1 MSNCSVESTL
11 KSYLKQEK
19 IIGENN
25 KILVESKALFN
36 ALDLLN
42 NYAKEEFGVVD
53 NILGIKTITDNR
65 VQYTALDIDPKV
77 VFEIDT
83 KRGIYDSE
91 ASNKFRSIPPSG
103 DNYVEILN
111 YKKFQIEDLDTKIDN
126 LKRKL
131 SDPLTKK
138 DASIKIST
146 YNNFKEQLENQI
158 AALNDKSTDKL
169 FHAVHQD
176 IDKIISDLDNIT
188 SFSLDEIKDRRDFIW
203 EFVKGTTFESQTP
216 STRFEGLPE
225 DPGFLEIR
233 GKLDE
238 MKDKYNSSVNKF
250 EKAALEDNAL
260 YNKLK
265 SNIENSGLSANEVE
279 MELDNL
285 FLAKKD
291 ITFFDKYVLG
301 INNSIHWDTLY
312 PQLMYNE
319 HAREKHNEKIKIN
332 KLIQNLKNAVGDTKN
347 IEFVKDVDSEG
358 NLTGYITDSY
368 SNKWADFM
376 FNLRK
381 IGSQFRTEGN
391 NITKFNNYRRFV
403 TTAQANGEFI
413 DPRKLP
419 IFRDNYLTEPKLAKY
434 FKYSEDETS
443 KYEEYVISKIGQEKY
458 NKLIESLTYQ
468 IENYL
473 EQSNNSNR
481 SERSLASINIF
492 EFMEALED
500 KKNTDKL
507 IYVKD
512 NAGNTVS
519 VFYNDLNSLTLIPKE
534 EIVSGFNTAT
544 NSVDTVAS
552 GYYNDNFSK
561 LDDKQK
567 EILAAY
573 RAAAEYFNHTYSLN
587 KFDKLSFPKV
597 MQEFSEQAA
606 KNLSEK
612 KFGKI
617 PKDLAHEY
625 KSFFYEIG
633 RFSVPGSDV
642 RANYKDNT
650 KSQIDKKASLYRL
663 QGVDASEALKR
674 AKKEILEM
682 YSDDT
687 LRDMEAILN
696 LAAEQRARENALP
709 KINTYMEKFKSIKT
723 GKEDKERTRAIQ
735 KVQGWIDR
743 RIYGITESERGSESV
758 TDKSWL
764 SGKNSKKIFEI
775 LGNTPVLGNLVNEK
789 TPKLLNQV
797 EKDLYT
803 QLQKLKKDGFNGEHE
818 TTFTLGDVKYEY
830 KQVVNQH
837 GVQKERFNALDIG
850 GNTTITKDEFNAKF
864 REWVDNEID
873 KLGLDLTTSGILQ
886 GLMKTTILK
895 GLGVNFISGLFNRL
909 EGLNSLLVMD
919 KTGSY
924 WSKDNA
930 MYATGHMNLFN
941 TVKILPNVITKQW
954 EAKYNQVQKIKS
966 FLELMDVI
974 QDRKNV
980 FESNSESSKYD
991 LGNLKLYALSVD
1003 NPEAK
1008 NQGTIALAVAMDH
1021 MITDNEGIQVP
1032 LYDREGNF
1040 NAFDLVNG
1048 ELVLKEQF
1056 INPSKGINNI
1066 FDFMA
1071 SEEIFELKQKMTQA
1085 ISRSQGNYDSDDV
1098 MYLTKNIW
1106 GKLASTFTKWRYEH
1120 IMQRFSP
1127 GQGADLVTGKKRA
1140 KGRYVHLWQSTG
1152 SMMAAGGLAAGVTF
1166 GFGIPVVV
1174 GMGGIGLTNLVIK
1187 KFFKD
1192 TYAGEL
1198 ERQSN
1203 LLQEYGT
1210 FLLSTII
1217 ETLNYPLRLVSA
1229 NGKFSIKYD
1238 PYKNMVQNNTM
1249 TEDQANNIAACTR
1262 ELAIMLMWMGILLA
1276 FKAMTWDD
1284 DDDKDSDRRML
1295 HNFGDNQINRI
1306 VNSMLSYA
1314 NPKAMLSDLTRFA
1327 VAEQIFKVQDVIAG
1341 LNGDTKSEEKLGRNL
1356 LDITPLPRVLY
1367 KDHLPWHD
1375 KVELDHLPGLQSTT
1389 YSVWSDHFINSFT
1402 PKEKYK
1408 EYRAEKTDE
1417 ITRELEAQGLEGSAL
1432 EDAVKKRVSKEV
1444 ISKPREYSYDDII
1457 DNIESEATATE
1468 VKQQRKASQADRN
1481 ARKEELRE
1489 EGLSNK
1495 EISNTMKEEFRGR

>member
-1 MSNCSVESTL
+1 MNNCSVESTL
-11 KSYLKQEK
+11 KSYLKKEK
-19 IIGENN
+19 IIGEND
-25 KILVESKALFN
+25 KILVDSQKLFS
-36 ALDLLN
+36 ALDVLN
-42 NYAKEEFGVVD
+42 NFAKNEFGVV
-53 NILGIKTITDNR
+53 NNVLGVKYITENR
-65 VQYTALDIDPKV
+65 VQYPVLDINSEI
-77 VFEIDT
+77 VFEIDS
-83 KRGIYDSE
+83 KKGIYDSE
-91 ASNKFRSIPPSG
+91 ASNKFRNTPPSG
-103 DNYVEILN
+103 DNFVEILN
-111 YKKFQIEDLDTKIDN
+111 YKKFQIEDLESKIDS

-131 SDPLTKK
+131 SDPITKK
-138 DASIKIST
+138 EASRKIST
-146 YNNFKEQLENQI
+146 YNAFKEQIELQI
-158 AALNDKSTDKL
+158 ATLSDKSMDKL

-176 IDKIISDLDNIT
+176 IDKIIADLDNIS
-188 SFSLDEIKDRRDFIW
+188 SFSLDEIKERRDFIW
-203 EFVKGTTFESQTP
+203 EFVKGTTFDSQTP
-216 STRFEGLPE
+216 STRFDGLPDNE
-225 DPGFLEIR
+225 EFAEIR
-233 GKLDE
+233 SKLDI
-238 MKDKYNSSVNKF
+238 MKDKYNSSINKF
-250 EKAALEDNAL
+250 EKAALEENTMF
-260 YNKLK
+260 NQLK
-265 SNIENSGLSANEVE
+265 SNIENSGLTPAEIE

-301 INNSIHWDTLY
+301 MNNSMQWDTLY

-319 HAREKHNEKIKIN
+319 HAKEKHKEFIKIN
-332 KLIQNLKNAVGDTKN
+332 KLIQNLKKAVGDTKN
-347 IEFVKDVDSEG
+347 IEFVKDVDDKG

-368 SNKWADFM
+368 SHKWADFM
-376 FNLRK
+376 FNIRK
-381 IGSQFRTEGN
+381 IGSQFRMEGN
-391 NITKFNNYRRFV
+391 SVNKFNHYKRFI

-413 DPRKLP
+413 DPRKLSL
-419 IFRDNYLTEPKLAKY
+419 FKDNYSTEPLLAKY
-434 FKYSEDETS
+434 FKFSDEEIS
-443 KYEEYVISKIGQEKY
+443 SYEQTILDKIGQEKF
-458 NKLIESLTYQ
+458 NKLLESLTFQ

-473 EQSNNSNR
+473 EQSNNSSR
-481 SERSLASINIF
+481 SERSLASINLF
-492 EFMEALED
+492 EFMNTLED
-500 KKNTDKL
+500 KNNTDKL
-507 IYVKD
+507 IYIKD
-512 NAGNTVS
+512 KNGNTVS
-519 VFYNDLNSLTLIPKE
+519 VFYNDLNSLVLIPKE
-534 EIVSGFNTAT
+534 EVVSGYNTAT
-544 NSVDTVAS
+544 NSVDIVDS
-552 GYYNDNFSK
+552 GYYNENFK
-561 LDDKQK
+561 NLDSKQK
-567 EILAAY
+567 EILATY
-573 RAAAEYFNHTYSLN
+573 REAAEYFNHTYSLN

-617 PKDLAHEY
+617 SKDLAHEY
-625 KSFFYEIG
+625 KAFFYEIG
-633 RFSVPGSDV
+633 RFSVEGSDV
-642 RANYKDNT
+642 KANYRDDSKR
-650 KSQIDKKASLYRL
+650 QIDKKASLYRL
-663 QGVDASEALKR
+663 QGMDASEAYYK
-674 AKKEILEM
+674 AKQEILNI

-709 KINTYMEKFKSIKT
+709 KINTYMEKFKSIKSL
-723 GKEDKERTRAIQ
+723 KDDKERIRAIQ

-743 RIYGITESERGSESV
+743 RIYGITEADRGSESL

-764 SGKNSKKIFEI
+764 SGKDSKKIFEI
-775 LGNTPVLGNLVNEK
+775 LGNTPVLSKLVNEK

-797 EKDLYT
+797 EKELYT
-803 QLQKLKKDGFNGEHE
+803 QLQKLKEDGFNGEHE
-818 TTFTLGDVKYEY
+818 TTFTVGDIKYEY
-830 KQVVNQH
+830 KRVVNQH
-837 GVQKERFNALDIG
+837 GQAKERFFAKDIG
-850 GNTTITKDEFNAKF
+850 GNTTITKDEFNEKF
-864 REWVDNEID
+864 QEWINNEID
-873 KLGLDLTTSGILQ
+873 NLGLDLTTSGILQ

-966 FLELMDVI
+966 FLELMNVI

-1021 MITDNEGIQVP
+1021 MVTDNDGIQVP

-1040 NAFDLVNG
+1040 NAFEMVNG

-1056 INPSKGINNI
+1056 VDPENGINNI
-1066 FDFMA
+1066 YDFMA
-1071 SEEIFELKQKMTQA
+1071 SEEIFQLKQKMTQA
-1085 ISRSQGNYDSDDV
+1085 ISKSQGNYDSDDV
-1098 MYLTKNIW
+1098 MYLTKNTW

-1127 GQGADLVTGKKRA
+1127 GQGWDLSTGNKRA
-1140 KGRYVHLWQSTG
+1140 KGRYSHLWQSTG
-1152 SMMAAGGLAAGVTF
+1152 SMVAAGGVAAGITF

-1174 GMGGIGLTNLVIK
+1174 GMGGIGLTNLVVK

-1192 TYAGEL
+1192 TYVGEI

-1203 LLQEYGT
+1203 FLQEYSN
-1210 FLLSTII
+1210 FLLSTLI
-1217 ETLNYPLRLVSA
+1217 ETLNYPLRLISA

-1238 PYKNMVQNNTM
+1238 PYKKMVQNNTM

-1262 ELAIMLMWMGILLA
+1262 ELAIMLMWIGILLA

-1306 VNSMLSYA
+1306 VNSMLAYA
-1314 NPKAMLSDLTRFA
+1314 NPKAMLSDVTRFA
-1327 VAEQIFKVQDVIAG
+1327 VAEQIFKIQDVIAG
-1341 LNGDTKSEEKLGRNL
+1341 LNGDSKSGEKLGRNL

-1375 KVELDHLPGLQSTT
+1375 KAELDHIPGLQSTT

-1408 EYRAEKTDE
+1408 KYRAEKTDE

-1444 ISKPREYSYDDII
+1444 ISKPREYSYDDVI
-1457 DNIESEATATE
+1457 DDVESEATATE
-1468 VKQQRKASQADRN
+1468 VKQQRKASQSDRKS
-1481 ARKEELRE
+1481 RKEELKE

-1495 EISNTMKEEFRGR
+1495 EISNIMKEEFRGR

>member
-11 KSYLKQEK
+11 RSYLREEK
-19 IIGENN
+19 IIGENDEV
-25 KILVESKALFN
+25 LVDSQKLFS
-36 ALDLLN
+36 ALDVLN
-42 NYAKEEFGVVD
+42 NFAKNEFGIID
-53 NILGIKTITDNR
+53 NVLEVKYITQNR
-65 VQYTALDIDPKV
+65 VQYPALNINSKV

-83 KRGIYDSE
+83 KRGLYDSE
-91 ASNKFRSIPPSG
+91 ASNKFRSTPPSG
-103 DNYVEILN
+103 DNFVEILN
-111 YKKFQIEDLDTKIDN
+111 YKKFQIEDLESKIDS

-131 SDPLTKK
+131 SDPTTKK
-138 DASIKIST
+138 KAFRKIST
-146 YNNFKEQLENQI
+146 YNAFKEQIELQI
-158 AALNDKSTDKL
+158 ATLSDKSMDKL

-176 IDKIISDLDNIT
+176 IDKIIADLDNIS
-188 SFSLDEIKDRRDFIW
+188 SFSLDEIKERRDFIW
-203 EFVKGTTFESQTP
+203 EFVKGTTFDSQTP
-216 STRFEGLPE
+216 STRFEGLPDSPE
-225 DPGFLEIR
+225 FTEIR
-233 GKLDE
+233 GKLDK
-238 MKDKYNSSVNKF
+238 MKDKYNSSIDKF
-250 EKAALEDNAL
+250 NKAALKENTMF
-260 YNKLK
+260 NKLK
-265 SNIENSGLSANEVE
+265 SNIENSGLTPAEIE

-291 ITFFDKYVLG
+291 ITFFDKYFLG
-301 INNSIHWDTLY
+301 MNNSLQWDTLY
-312 PQLMYNE
+312 PQLIYSESAKEE
-319 HAREKHNEKIKIN
+319 HKEKAKIN
-332 KLIQNLKNAVGDTKN
+332 RLLNNLKKAVGDIKN

-358 NLTGYITDSY
+358 NLTGYITDAY

-391 NITKFNNYRRFV
+391 SIAKFNSYKRFI

-419 IFRDNYLTEPKLAKY
+419 IFRNNYLTEPKLAKY

-473 EQSNNSNR
+473 EQSNNSSR
-481 SERSLASINIF
+481 SERSLASINLL
-492 EFMEALED
+492 EFMNTLED
-500 KKNTDKL
+500 KNNTDKL
-507 IYVKD
+507 IYTKD
-512 NAGNTVS
+512 KNGNTVS
-519 VFYNDLNSLTLIPKE
+519 VFYNDLNSLVLIPKE
-534 EIVSGFNTAT
+534 KVVSGYNTAT
-544 NSVDTVAS
+544 NSVDIVDS
-552 GYYNDNFSK
+552 GYYNDNFRK
-561 LDDKQK
+561 LDDRQK

-573 RAAAEYFNHTYSLN
+573 REAAEYFNHTYSLN
-587 KFDKLSFPKV
+587 KYDKLSFPKV
-597 MQEFSEQAA
+597 MQEFSEQAV

-617 PKDLAHEY
+617 SKDLAHEY
-625 KSFFYEIG
+625 KSFFYEVG

-642 RANYKDNT
+642 KANYKDNT

-663 QGVDASEALKR
+663 QGMDASEAFKR

-709 KINTYMEKFKSIKT
+709 KINTYMEKFKSIKST
-723 GKEDKERTRAIQ
+723 KDNKERTRAIQ
-735 KVQGWIDR
+735 KVQSWIDR
-743 RIYGITESERGSESV
+743 RIYGITEVERGSESV

-764 SGKNSKKIFEI
+764 SGKDSKKIFEI

-818 TTFTLGDVKYEY
+818 TTFTLGDVKYKY

-864 REWVDNEID
+864 REWIDNEID
-873 KLGLDLTTSGILQ
+873 KLGLDLTTSGIIQ
-886 GLMKTTILK
+886 GLIKTTILK
-895 GLGVNFISGLFNRL
+895 GLGINFISGAFNRL
-909 EGLNSLLVMD
+909 EGLNSLLTMD

-924 WSKDNA
+924 WSKNNA

-954 EAKYNQVQKIKS
+954 EAKHNQVQKIKS
-966 FLELMDVI
+966 FLELMDAI

-1048 ELVLKEQF
+1048 ELILKEQF
-1056 INPSKGINNI
+1056 ISPKKGINDI
-1066 FDFMA
+1066 YDFMA
-1071 SEEIFELKQKMTQA
+1071 SEEMFQLKQKMTQA
-1085 ISRSQGNYDSDDV
+1085 ISKSQGNYDSQDSIKI
-1098 MYLTKNIW
+1098 TGNIW
-1106 GKLASTFTKWRYEH
+1106 GKLLATFTKWRYEH

-1127 GQGADLVTGKKRA
+1127 GQGKDLITGKDRA

-1166 GFGIPVVV
+1166 GFGIPIVV

-1238 PYKNMVQNNTM
+1238 PYKKMVQNNVM

-1262 ELAIMLMWMGILLA
+1262 ELAIMLMWIGILLA

-1306 VNSMLSYA
+1306 VNSMLAYA
-1314 NPKAMLSDLTRFA
+1314 NPKAMLSDVTRFA
-1327 VAEQIFKVQDVIAG
+1327 VAEQIFKIQDVIAG
-1341 LNGDTKSEEKLGRNL
+1341 LNGDSKSEEKLGRNL

-1375 KVELDHLPGLQSTT
+1375 KAELDHIPGIQSTT
-1389 YSVWSDHFINSFT
+1389 YSTWTDNLITSFT
-1402 PKEKYK
+1402 PKEQYKKYREDKK
-1408 EYRAEKTDE
+1408 EE
-1417 ITRELEAQGLEGSAL
+1417 ITRELKAQGLEGAYL
-1432 EDAVKKRVSKEV
+1432 EDALKKRLKQEV
-1444 ISKPREYSYDDII
+1444 ISKPRESSYDEVLED
-1457 DNIESEATATE
+1457 IESGATPDE
-1468 VKQQRKASQADRN
+1468 VKKERKASQSDRKS
-1481 ARKEELRE
+1481 RKEELKA
-1489 EGLSNK
+1489 EGLTNK
-1495 EISNTMKEEFRGR
+1495 EISTIMKEEFRGR